1 MHDTIGE
8 SCFLF
13 CDVDSDH
20 TCGIGAWWPTCCP
33 KFVKNVDGINHYD
46 FIEDYVFQQTGK
58 NDSSPECREARMAA
72 DRNMS
77 EMCSMHLNKMTAMIL
92 DFIVYLSQQKDIEK
106 IVDELREVDRAVFLE
121 LVVNAM
127 EKNPSHTSIYCA
139 EQLWDIAPL
148 TSLALL
154 DWLNDFNEFYA

>member
-1 MHDTIGE
+1 
-8 SCFLF
+8 
-13 CDVDSDH
+13 
-20 TCGIGAWWPTCCP
+20 
-33 KFVKNVDGINHYD
+33 
-46 FIEDYVFQQTGK
+46 
-58 NDSSPECREARMAA
+58 
-72 DRNMS
+72 MS
-77 EMCSMHLNKMTAMIL
+77 EEMCSMHLNKMTAMIL

-106 IVDELREVDRAVFLE
+106 IVDELKKVDRAVFCE

-127 EKNPSHTSIYCA
+127 EKNPSHTSTYCA